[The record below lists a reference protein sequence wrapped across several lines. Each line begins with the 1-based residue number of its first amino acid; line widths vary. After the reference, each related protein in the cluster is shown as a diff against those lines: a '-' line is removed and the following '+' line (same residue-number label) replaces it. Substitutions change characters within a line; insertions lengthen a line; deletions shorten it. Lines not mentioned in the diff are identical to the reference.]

1 MNCPERERLFEL
13 AQGLAEA
20 REAETLRAHA
30 AACDP
35 CRVMLEEYAKLDAV
49 LDEWHPAEPSPWF
62 DARVRAVLETAR
74 RPRRLFGLRLAWLA
88 PVVALALVL
97 GAVLLVEYQ
106 SEFPLTP
113 PRPRTVV
120 EKSPEPAPPD
130 VPARPLTD
138 PAPEPALVALNGEDD
153 QLAALDD
160 LDLFANFEILS
171 ELRPGEDRRVN

>member
-13 AQGLAEA
+13 AQGLVEA
-20 REAETLRAHA
+20 REAETLGAHA
-30 AACDP
+30 AACDR
-35 CRVMLEEYAKLDAV
+35 CRGTLEEYGRLDAV
-49 LDEWHPAEPSPWF
+49 LDEWRPAEPSPWF
-62 DARVRAVLETAR
+62 DARVRAALQSAR

-88 PVVALALVL
+88 PVVAVALVL

-120 EKSPEPAPPD
+120 EKSPEPA
-130 VPARPLTD
+130 VPEAPRESVTK
-138 PAPEPALVALNGEDD
+138 PAPEPPLVAVNGEDD
-153 QLAALDD
+153 QLAAFDD

-171 ELRPGEDRRVN
+171 ELRPGEDSRVN